1 MVFQKRVEA
10 NQLDS
15 TQRDI
20 ERMDDEAG
28 GPRFSREAV
37 TDTAAFKKF
46 FDGSKV
52 VDRDGQ
58 PMVMAH
64 GTGRLFSQFR
74 MDSELGAH
82 FGPAEQANAIT
93 GYASD
98 NDSAYSGR
106 TYPVYLSIKNPLR
119 LEDHGNWGA
128 DDVGQQLFAKKII
141 TQDQMLQLKP
151 RWNESGQKINSEL
164 RALIRKAGYDGVVYL
179 NRRESSGA
187 KEGDGVTGSTRMS
200 DKQFLAKYP
209 AAQDSWIAFR
219 PTQIKSA
226 TGNNGQFDGKNPDI
240 RFSQDEPVGVE
251 SGNGP
256 LRQDDQA
263 KTDIGVIERSLARHF
278 QIPGIPSGTFGP
290 VRLPDDSALQRIAGA
305 FGKRALGVRI
315 DPSKLGDRPQV
326 LVDDLT
332 GWNGIN
338 IPGRQFVGLRE
349 GARRPHLA
357 LLGHELAHGLENDD
371 PELYAELVEAIR
383 PYIKQSEYQRMFT
396 RDYPGMTAKGIRA
409 EFIGEVFSDGFMNPK
424 FWDSIGRNSPALLR
438 KVIDAVRLLMERAAK
453 ALGYTNKTAKYLT
466 DFDTVMGI
474 AARAMARYEGN
485 QRARAGDTSP
495 QFSGKLAPT
504 FYSELESKLSQV
516 GMKAGPAKA
525 WKDYIKSQ
533 IGKGVKADEI
543 EAVGINEW
551 LDLQQGKVTKEQVM
565 SYLAQNGV
573 KVDEVMLGKRT
584 RIESDKERL
593 ENMSEDE
600 FRTQVEET
608 LGFDTSEMDLSL
620 DSMDRDDLIES
631 ILRENRMAG
640 ESRGLVSDE
649 PDTKFAQY
657 ALPGAKGGSYR
668 ELLLTLPRTPYDRA
682 AATAETNRIAG
693 EYEVR
698 INNVVEAGNI
708 GEYEGGRGA
717 ALREADRLRAERE
730 AVLAPLRAQQPADSN
745 FQSTHFDQPNI
756 LAHIRF
762 NERTDADGKK
772 VLFLEE
778 VQSDWAQKGRKQ
790 GFALTAVEREEM
802 MRLNERTRTTDEV
815 SRLEALVK
823 RDSGVPAAP
832 FVQKTDAWT
841 ALVLKRM
848 IRYAAENG
856 FDSVAWTTGE
866 QQVKRYESALRK
878 RVDQIEWTKTP
889 QGIHLVGYKG
899 KKPALTNQQTE
910 RLAVLEARNQNTL
923 TGHEIDEIVRM
934 RGVYGYTKVVDT
946 TQKEDALSDAI
957 GKVMADRIIADPNQS
972 GTIEG
977 KNITIDKTGM
987 AGYYG
992 KIMPAVANGILKRL
1006 GGGKVGEVG
1015 ITNGLDGVDPNT
1027 GEKLGR
1033 KGEML
1038 QPGFQITPEMRDKVM
1053 AGQPLFSRAAKGMT
1067 AAFREWFGNSKVV
1080 DANGE
1085 PKVMYHGSTVH
1096 HDGNKRGFPLGVF
1109 KEFDRLATRKA
1120 FGRESLDQVGSWFSD
1135 NPSEDGGA
1143 GMYTPSDGVMYP
1155 VHLSISNPWV
1165 VGFKGLWRI
1174 AQNQSGQPVGDKPNA
1189 KSVDAIR
1196 AWLKNMGYDGIHIK
1210 REARDES
1217 TEFEKQDV
1225 WIALEREQ
1233 IKSVFNP
1240 EAEGGP
1246 KFSRNKTMGVNVNQ
1260 DGDNRYADKIVDGDK
1275 TMETRASD
1283 SLRPYVGQRVAIVR
1297 TGAGPAKAIGE
1308 VTIGEPIVVRSQR
1321 EFAKYAEQH
1330 LVPKGSKFD
1339 LQPGQAKYLYPLTDA
1354 VRYPV
1359 EKGVGLGI
1367 VSRSVKFS
1375 RENVLPKNAT
1385 VLLAN
1390 KRLSEQPRDVID
1402 ALSAGFRDKTDG
1414 SMLWEDMFLNLVQ
1427 EDVTGQEL
1435 LEVMSNYEESA
1446 PRGSEDLRAA
1456 AALYAIGIDGMR
1468 GDGFET
1474 SFASGAVDLQFSRE
1488 PGFFFDAKSSPLYK
1502 TRTAAQV
1509 GVMSTAQAN
1518 EALQT
1523 DATARRILEKGITP
1537 QPGDVVGVRLNLNVL
1552 KKTGVPVMTIHKGSK
1567 GDGYKSNRGLW
1578 GGEAITYQPVVT
1590 VKDAYLNVHQ
1600 AAREK
1605 IATGA
1610 DSKSPMA
1617 SVDGKF
1623 STGHSFDGVEF
1634 RFNPKREHLF
1644 RDGLG
1649 RVLKRADEVTL
1660 YGNSV
1665 YARGE
1670 IEYYGPEDVPARA
1683 GDAATAGRLMDPEN
1697 PDRGAP
1703 QFSRGESSSDG
1714 AGPSRSL
1721 PSQTDPFSPGA
1732 KTSEDSTPQ
1741 FNRAPAIAGSQTTG
1755 SVTDSILANAVNFTR
1770 DLLHTDHKMG
1780 WWARSV
1786 GTQQHKAL
1794 TNAEFAPVYE
1804 EGQAFIGDQSKFANE
1819 SADLAPSL
1827 LPRID
1832 GFGDFAKKSATEKE
1846 IERVTEA
1853 TYAGTLFGSGSP
1865 LEGRKWT
1872 DAELR
1877 TGRAEDGQF
1886 SIPAFTPL
1894 NEREIELYHELMNAT
1909 AHSLDT
1915 MGVSLI
1921 HKLAVQHDIGFD
1933 RDMAL
1938 EDVAQVVRDQV
1949 EDEITDRSVELEEI
1963 TDPKYIADMAGNAAD
1978 EAGDDRAG
1986 ERAAAKVRRDLEK
1999 RAKKLQAEIDE
2010 LEALKTGVDDIEKKI
2025 TGLKDHGYF
2034 PAQRFGQYA
2043 IQILDR
2049 NGRQLHFSMYETERE
2064 ANKAERELRKEFP
2077 KDNFERMILP
2087 DQQYKMFMGMSMDTF
2102 EAFADKITGEDGSP
2116 ISKDPLM
2123 QAFFKAAASERSV
2136 MKRHIHR
2143 KGTAGFNRDLP
2154 RVLANFVVSSA
2165 RATSSNYHSA
2175 QMAKL
2180 AGRIRA
2186 GDVQDEANKLVKY
2199 LLEPKEEAQ
2208 ALRGFLF
2215 AQFLGGSIAHGIVNM
2230 SQPFLV
2236 TGPYLTQFTSVKDA
2250 AAKLGAAMTTKQKDL
2265 TGRLKDDYERAKKEG
2280 IVSPQEIHQLRA
2292 EASGM
2297 AMGRS
2302 LLARKFGFIWGSI
2315 YSITEQFN
2323 RSTSFIAAYRIAQ
2336 EKGMRDPYAFAV
2348 ETVNQTQF
2356 VYNKGNRPNAG
2367 RGALGATVMT
2377 FKQFSISYLELAKRL
2392 YDRKGPDGKAD
2403 RKAFAMLLLML
2414 LAAAGLEGLPF
2425 AEDIEDLIDTIG
2437 QWMGYGTNSKKKLRQ
2452 WATAVLGPDMAQVA
2466 LKGVSGLP
2474 FMPVDISVRMGMAN
2488 LIPGTAMLK
2497 PSEKNKAR
2505 DVLEILGPAGQL
2517 IPTDDTMVGKAL
2529 DRLAHSDWY
2538 GAVKAGAPVAVQ
2550 NLAKGAEMLD
2560 KGYATDFKGKKI
2572 VDVSAGEAVFKM
2584 AGLQP
2589 ASVARESAKI
2599 GIIAQDIAIQRKTEA
2614 DIAERWARGIVD
2626 GDPADV
2632 QAARQKLADWN
2643 KDNPELRIRIQMPQ
2657 IARRVKEMRMPRD
2670 QRFIKSA
2677 PPELRPGVRDALR

>member
-1 MVFQKRVEA
+1 M
-10 NQLDS
+10 
-15 TQRDI
+15 
-20 ERMDDEAG
+20 
-28 GPRFSREAV
+28 
-37 TDTAAFKKF
+37 
-46 FDGSKV
+46 
-52 VDRDGQ
+52 
-58 PMVMAH
+58 
-64 GTGRLFSQFR
+64 
-74 MDSELGAH
+74 
-82 FGPAEQANAIT
+82 
-93 GYASD
+93 
-98 NDSAYSGR
+98 
-106 TYPVYLSIKNPLR
+106 
-119 LEDHGNWGA
+119 
-128 DDVGQQLFAKKII
+128 
-141 TQDQMLQLKP
+141 
-151 RWNESGQKINSEL
+151 
-164 RALIRKAGYDGVVYL
+164 
-179 NRRESSGA
+179 
-187 KEGDGVTGSTRMS
+187 
-200 DKQFLAKYP
+200 
-209 AAQDSWIAFR
+209 
-219 PTQIKSA
+219 
-226 TGNNGQFDGKNPDI
+226 
-240 RFSQDEPVGVE
+240 GVE

-263 KTDIGVIERSLARHF
+263 KTDIGVIERSLARYF

-332 GWNGIN
+332 GWNGIK

-357 LLGHELAHGLENDD
+357 LLGHELSHGLESDD
-371 PELYAELVEAIR
+371 PELYAELVEAIW

-543 EAVGINEW
+543 EAVGIMEW